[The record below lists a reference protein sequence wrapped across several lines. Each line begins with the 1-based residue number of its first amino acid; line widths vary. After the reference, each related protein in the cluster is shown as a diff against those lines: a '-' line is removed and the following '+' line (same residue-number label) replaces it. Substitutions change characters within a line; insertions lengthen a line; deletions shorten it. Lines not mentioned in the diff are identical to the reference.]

1 MHRSILIISTKL
13 NNLVS
18 FFIVYLRSN
27 TLVQLVRTI
36 LITFLI
42 IHGIHLI
49 YKISILVIFY
59 SSKSSKSIHTLILLE
74 KYGYLSVRSSILKT
88 SLFHMQSSPSRFSAK
103 GSLYLFSSNYFAAF
117 AFSHRAVKAAGS
129 WIAVSDSILRF
140 MSIPASFRPCMKVE

>member
-59 SSKSSKSIHTLILLE
+59 SSKSSQSIHILIILE
-74 KYGYLSVRSSILKT
+74 RIWLFINTQQYIKNIA
-88 SLFHMQSSPSRFSAK
+88 FHMQSSPSRFSAK